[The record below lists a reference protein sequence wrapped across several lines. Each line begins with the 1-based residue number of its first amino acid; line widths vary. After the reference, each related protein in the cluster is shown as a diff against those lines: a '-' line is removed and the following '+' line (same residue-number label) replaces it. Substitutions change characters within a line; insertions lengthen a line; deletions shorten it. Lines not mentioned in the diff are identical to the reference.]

1 MEAETDY
8 ILRSNSSW
16 IVTLPLLLLLLAVT
30 SATATSKPL
39 DVTVDQLV
47 TMPEQFNG
55 KRVSV
60 TGYFDTT
67 VHHGCDLRARR
78 KRSDDPRQY
87 INIVIPDSAVPGIRH
102 LTHDFTRVVRAHIV
116 GRFQYRYVG
125 PIKETPV
132 SGDAHVHRIVTIQ
145 TGFGWEGL
153 WDKQITKI
161 SDFRVSAR

>member
-1 MEAETDY
+1 M
-8 ILRSNSSW
+8 IR
-16 IVTLPLLLLLLAVT
+16 LPLLSLLLALT
-30 SATATSKPL
+30 SAAATAKPL
-39 DVTVDQLV
+39 DVTIDQLV
-47 TMPEQFNG
+47 TTPGQFNG

-78 KRSDDPRQY
+78 KRSDDPRQH
-87 INIVIPDSAVPGIRH
+87 INIVVPESAVPSIRR

-132 SGDAHVHRIVTIQ
+132 YGDVNVPKIVTIQ

>member
-1 MEAETDY
+1 MV
-8 ILRSNSSW
+8 R
-16 IVTLPLLLLLLAVT
+16 LPLVSLLLALT
-30 SATATSKPL
+30 SAAATSKPL

-47 TMPEQFNG
+47 AAPKQFNG

-67 VHHGCDLRARR
+67 VHHGCNLRARR
-78 KRSDDPRQY
+78 EQSDDPRRR
-87 INIVIPDSAVPGIRH
+87 INIVVPEDAVPLVRR
-102 LTHDFTRVVRAHIV
+102 LTHNFTRVVLVRVV
-116 GRFQYRYVG
+116 GTFEYQYVG
-125 PIKETPV
+125 PIKNTPV
-132 SGDAHVHRIVTIQ
+132 YGDAHVQKIVTIQ

>member
-1 MEAETDY
+1 MV
-8 ILRSNSSW
+8 R
-16 IVTLPLLLLLLAVT
+16 LPLVSLLLALT
-30 SATATSKPL
+30 SAVATSEPL
-39 DVTVDQLV
+39 DVSVDQLV
-47 TMPEQFNG
+47 AAPKQFNG

-78 KRSDDPRQY
+78 KRSDDPRRR
-87 INIVIPDSAVPGIRH
+87 INIVVPEDAVPLVRR
-102 LTHDFTRVVRAHIV
+102 LTHNFTRVVPAHIV
-116 GRFQYRYVG
+116 GTFEYRYVG

-132 SGDAHVHRIVTIQ
+132 YGDTHVQKIVTIQ

>member
-1 MEAETDY
+1 MV
-8 ILRSNSSW
+8 R
-16 IVTLPLLLLLLAVT
+16 LPLVSLLLALT
-30 SATATSKPL
+30 SAAATSEPL

-47 TMPEQFNG
+47 AAPKQFNG

-67 VHHGCDLRARR
+67 VHHGCDIRARR
-78 KRSDDPRQY
+78 KRSDDPRRR
-87 INIVIPDSAVPGIRH
+87 INIVVPEDAVPLVRR
-102 LTHDFTRVVRAHIV
+102 LTHNFTRVVLVRVV
-116 GRFQYRYVG
+116 GTFEYQYVG
-125 PIKETPV
+125 PIKNTPV
-132 SGDAHVHRIVTIQ
+132 YGDAHVQKIVTIQ